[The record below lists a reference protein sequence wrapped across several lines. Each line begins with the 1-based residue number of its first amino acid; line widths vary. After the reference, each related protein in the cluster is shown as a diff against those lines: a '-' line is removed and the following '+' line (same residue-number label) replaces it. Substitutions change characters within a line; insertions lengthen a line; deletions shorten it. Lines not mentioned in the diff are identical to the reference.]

1 MHPESYY
8 NFDLVTVDTSNT
20 DIRKETE
27 LLELFAKT
35 KMVKTDYNAC
45 SKRKD
50 GLRAACHY
58 VDESIIPKTLI
69 EMDGSCGKTDIS
81 REEAKEVMRRFV
93 KAIYGISNE
102 VMVYN
107 KGKAYPVEIERVIFN
122 DPATIVIWS
131 DGTKTVVKCA
141 NEEFDKEKGLA
152 MAICKRVLGNKGN
165 YFNEF
170 RKWIE
175 DEEEE

>member
-50 GLRAACHY
+50 GLRAAACY
-58 VDESIIPKTLI
+58 VDESVIPKTLI
-69 EMDGSCGKTDIS
+69 DGSCDKSDIS
-81 REEAKEVMRRFV
+81 HEEAKEVIRRFV
-93 KAIYGISNE
+93 KDIYGLQAPALINRL
-102 VMVYN
+102 
-107 KGKAYPVEIERVIFN
+107 EIEKVIFN
-122 DPATIVIWS
+122 DPATIVFWS
-131 DGTKTVVKCA
+131 DGSKTVVKCT

-170 RKWIE
+170 HKWIE

>member
-1 MHPESYY
+1 MHPESYYNY

-35 KMVKTDYNAC
+35 KTVKTDYNVC

-50 GLRAACHY
+50 GLRAACY
-58 VDESIIPKTLI
+58 VDESVIPKTLI
-69 EMDGSCGKTDIS
+69 DGSCDKSDIS
-81 REEAKEVMRRFV
+81 HEEVKEVIRRFV
-93 KAIYGISNE
+93 KNIYGLQATALINRL
-102 VMVYN
+102 
-107 KGKAYPVEIERVIFN
+107 EIEKVIFN
-122 DPATIVIWS
+122 DPATIVFWS
-131 DGTKTVVKCA
+131 DGSKTVVKCA

-170 RKWIE
+170 RKWIK

>member
-1 MHPESYY
+1 MNPESYYNY

-27 LLELFAKT
+27 LLELLSKSRL
-35 KMVKTDYNAC
+35 VKTDYNAC

-50 GLRAACHY
+50 ELRDAAWY
-58 VDESIIPKTLI
+58 VDESVIPKTL
-69 EMDGSCGKTDIS
+69 MDGSCDKSDIS
-81 REEAKEVMRRFV
+81 HEEVKEVIKRFV
-93 KAIYGISNE
+93 NNIYGIPNE
-102 VMVYN
+102 GMVN
-107 KGKAYPVEIERVIFN
+107 PVEIEKVIFN
-122 DPATIVIWS
+122 DPATIVLWS
-131 DGTKTVVKCA
+131 DGSKTVVKCT
-141 NEEFDKEKGLA
+141 NEEFDKEKCLA

-170 RKWIE
+170 RKWIK

>member
-1 MHPESYY
+1 MHPEGYY

-20 DIRKETE
+20 DIGKETE
-27 LLELFAKT
+27 LLELLAKT
-35 KMVKTDYNAC
+35 TRVKTDYNARSNEIC
-45 SKRKD
+45 KRCPEREKIK
-50 GLRAACHY
+50 RAIN
-58 VDESIIPKTLI
+58 S
-69 EMDGSCGKTDIS
+69 
-81 REEAKEVMRRFV
+81 
-93 KAIYGISNE
+93 IYGLQAPALINRL
-102 VMVYN
+102 
-107 KGKAYPVEIERVIFN
+107 KIEKVIFN

-175 DEEEE
+175 DEKEE